1 MDVRLGV
8 AQSLDHELALGV
20 LGHPC
25 VVAFEGVE
33 EPFPLQFGEERRIFG
48 GLEDK
53 CVLGKFG

>member
-1 MDVRLGV
+1 M
-8 AQSLDHELALGV
+8 DHELALGV